1 MEFQCGR
8 FQQFWLYRWHQEPQA
23 GMAHQGFSRAGW
35 PRSSQCRLAGW
46 WNQRPQRQRKKW
58 EADQAHVGSC
68 LSQKRG
74 WRPPCKRFHKYKNMQ
89 ETCLCIVSFLPQL
102 VDTWCQHRPAPV
114 WCQCFQPHRRA
125 SICRSQPPR
134 DRLPLNMRFQL
145 FLPEKKVVSIK
156 TRSVYCFI
164 IPTIRE
170 GFTLRIAPTLTFL
183 FNCLR
188 IFHYFLLC
196 LLSHLRRSVR

>member
-1 MEFQCGR
+1 MGSWSSPCR
-8 FQQFWLYRWHQEPQA
+8 VMSEPKE
-23 GMAHQGFSRAGW
+23 
-35 PRSSQCRLAGW
+35 RLEATL
-46 WNQRPQRQRKKW
+46 QKVPQVQ
-58 EADQAHVGSC
+58 
-68 LSQKRG
+68 
-74 WRPPCKRFHKYKNMQ
+74 NMQ

-156 TRSVYCFI
+156 TRSVYCFM

-170 GFTLRIAPTLTFL
+170 GFTLNIAPTLTFL

-188 IFHYFLLC
+188 ILHYFLLC
-196 LLSHLRRSVR
+196 LLSHLIFSLYLVYLKSCSAVPLSYTTSSFFWSTQ